1 MNAEIYNGGF
11 VLLYIRKSNEIGL
24 IFIGRQCRYVI
35 QSMQYIT
42 KTVCHAGKER
52 LMLKIRLMGTKNS
65 IKWFRKVLQ
74 KNPKL
79 EVKEFSGLFP
89 NKGANKFYWAY
100 VEVEKNNIR
109 GKQQKE
115 KRNYHV

>member
-1 MNAEIYNGGF
+1 MGMKKGRLMSAGNIQWRICSAAYMHH
-11 VLLYIRKSNEIGL
+11 
-24 IFIGRQCRYVI
+24 IFGRQCRYVI

-42 KTVCHAGKER
+42 KTVCHAGKEG

-65 IKWFRKVLQ
+65 IKWFRKILQ

-89 NKGANKFYWAY
+89 NKGTNKFYMAY
-100 VEVEKNNIR
+100 AEVEKNNIKR
-109 GKQQKE
+109 KQ
-115 KRNYHV
+115 

>member
-1 MNAEIYNGGF
+1 MGIKKDRLMSAGSIQWRICSAVYMHH
-11 VLLYIRKSNEIGL
+11 
-24 IFIGRQCRYVI
+24 IFGRQCRYVI

-65 IKWFRKVLQ
+65 IKWFRKILQ

-89 NKGANKFYWAY
+89 NKGTNKFYRAY
-100 VEVEKNNIR
+100 AEVEKNNIK
-109 GKQQKE
+109 GKQ
-115 KRNYHV
+115 

>member
-1 MNAEIYNGGF
+1 
-11 VLLYIRKSNEIGL
+11 
-24 IFIGRQCRYVI
+24 
-35 QSMQYIT
+35 
-42 KTVCHAGKER
+42 
-52 LMLKIRLMGTKNS
+52 MLKIRLMGTKNS

-89 NKGANKFYWAY
+89 NKGANKFYRAY
-100 VEVEKNNIR
+100 MEIEKNNIKR
-109 GKQQKE
+109 KQEKG